1 MKKGVLDTT
10 RYNRSNVLLSKS
22 SIKFRRENTHFFA
35 LATIFKGRPPSQV
48 PRGATVGRRSAAGG
62 RAAARSRA
70 DCSRELSS
78 ALKSSSAGASAPR
91 RGRCR
96 LREPR
101 PGTARGAPCRRR
113 ACVERRA
120 QAAACGLSSSA
131 VSFTYIPHCS
141 SIALAA
147 LAAAHAMTARNKPSA
162 SSAACRESSEARKLH
177 CGSICEPTT
186 ASRAVQSH
194 AEVLGGRMQK
204 MQRHTARVEHVLRGV
219 RRASP
224 EAGAS
229 HGEEQRP

>member
-1 MKKGVLDTT
+1 MVQRAPLKKFHKIPPRKHAFFRTSDDFQGTAPLTGAQR
-10 RYNRSNVLLSKS
+10 RY
-22 SIKFRRENTHFFA
+22 RRPPLRGGRPRGRA
-35 LATIFKGRPPSQV
+35 LACRLQ
-48 PRGATVGRRSAAGG
+48 R
-62 RAAARSRA
+62 
-70 DCSRELSS
+70 RELSS